1 MKSYTMVYEVV
12 SHLEVKVLADDEDQ
26 ANDIGTE
33 DAVRALSHTDFE
45 LHTIEL
51 YDYWENHEQD

>member
-1 MKSYTMVYEVV
+1 MVYEVV